1 MKKKFRKRYNQ
12 SWEEFGRATPILP
25 AVEIIAKRNEC
36 SIEDAEQIIET
47 MRKSEIWQ
55 NNLYNVL
62 VERYPQKHEDGSNSP
77 ECIYMSIKRLDKHSI
92 HDWRHLQRI
101 KNEICGPEWEAVEL
115 YPAES
120 RLIDEANQY
129 HLWAFPMKLDLG
141 FHQGRMVSGPKQAM
155 AVGARQRAF

>member
-1 MKKKFRKRYNQ
+1 MKKKFRKKGW
-12 SWEEFGRATPILP
+12 SEFAP
-25 AVEIIAKRNEC
+25 AVLVGDDIPEAAK
-36 SIEDAEQIIET
+36 QL
-47 MRKSEIWQ
+47 KVFK
-55 NNLYNVL
+55 NNLYQVL
-62 VERYPQKHEDGSNSP
+62 VDGSNAP
-77 ECIYMSIKRLDKHSI
+77 EYLYLSIKRLDKAPI

-129 HLWAFPMKLDLG
+129 HLWAYPQKLNIG
-141 FHQGRMVSGPKQAM
+141 YHQGRQVSGPKEAI